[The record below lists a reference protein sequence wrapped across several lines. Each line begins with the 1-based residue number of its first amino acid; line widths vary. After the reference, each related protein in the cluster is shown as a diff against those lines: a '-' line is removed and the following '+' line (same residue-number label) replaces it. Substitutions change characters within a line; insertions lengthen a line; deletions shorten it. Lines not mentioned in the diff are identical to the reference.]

1 MNFNFLTLTK
11 SELLRLVASFI
22 FGVIIGVTLLNLFV
36 GHRVDNL
43 IYEKEE
49 LKANLENQEAQLERL
64 EESLAEER
72 KKIIQKLKVKIETD
86 LDKHITQQLKQK
98 IFNLLKSLIG
108 REIDNIDG
116 KLIAETLEGRIVIIE
131 GDEYELDLLWFM
143 IQPDAVV
150 SFEVNRFKI
159 NTNE

>member
-1 MNFNFLTLTK
+1 MAFNFLTLTK
-11 SELLRLVASFI
+11 TELLRLVASFI
-22 FGVIIGVTLLNLFV
+22 FGVIIGVTLFNLFI
-36 GHRVDNL
+36 GQQFDQL

-49 LKANLENQEAQLERL
+49 LKAKLENQTAQLEQL

-72 KKIIQKLKVKIETD
+72 KKIIQKLQVKIETD
-86 LDKHITQQLKQK
+86 LDKHITQELKQK

-116 KLIAETLEGRIVIIE
+116 NLIAETLEERILIIE

-143 IQPDAVV
+143 IQPEAIV
-150 SFEVNRFKI
+150 SFKI